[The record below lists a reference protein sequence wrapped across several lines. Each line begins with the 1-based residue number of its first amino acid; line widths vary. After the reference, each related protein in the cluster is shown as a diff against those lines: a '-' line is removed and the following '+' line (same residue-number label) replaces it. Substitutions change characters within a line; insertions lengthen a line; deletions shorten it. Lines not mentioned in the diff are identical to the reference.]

1 MDGLAALVT
10 ASALFVWTH
19 FMMSHPLRAKMVARL
34 GEKGFSAVYSLVS
47 FATLGWMIWE
57 FLNAPIG
64 ERWWLPTDGV
74 WIAASLLTLLA
85 SVFLIGSFAGNPALP
100 HPGAARPL
108 PKSR

>member
-1 MDGLAALVT
+1 LDGLAALVT

-57 FLNAPIG
+57 F
-64 ERWWLPTDGV
+64 
-74 WIAASLLTLLA
+74 
-85 SVFLIGSFAGNPALP
+85 
-100 HPGAARPL
+100 
-108 PKSR
+108 